1 MSTPTNEEHLQETLR
16 TLNTAVTLIEE
27 MKSDIAIL
35 RTGMAE
41 IRREAE
47 ELQRRRSVSVQYIID
62 RANHAL
68 EMTTRE

>member
-1 MSTPTNEEHLQETLR
+1 MTAPTNEEHLQETLR
-16 TLNTAVTLIEE
+16 TLNTAMTLIEE

-35 RTGMAE
+35 HACMTE

-62 RANHAL
+62 RASLAL
-68 EMTTRE
+68 EMTARE

>member
-1 MSTPTNEEHLQETLR
+1 MSAPTNEEHLKEALR
-16 TLNTAVTLIEE
+16 TLNTAMTLIEE

-35 RTGMAE
+35 RAGMTE

-62 RANHAL
+62 RASLAL
-68 EMTTRE
+68 EMTARE

>member
-1 MSTPTNEEHLQETLR
+1 MSVPTSEEHLQEALR
-16 TLNTAVTLIEE
+16 TLNTAMTLIEE

-35 RTGMAE
+35 RTGMTE

-47 ELQRRRSVSVQYIID
+47 ELQRRRSASVQYIID